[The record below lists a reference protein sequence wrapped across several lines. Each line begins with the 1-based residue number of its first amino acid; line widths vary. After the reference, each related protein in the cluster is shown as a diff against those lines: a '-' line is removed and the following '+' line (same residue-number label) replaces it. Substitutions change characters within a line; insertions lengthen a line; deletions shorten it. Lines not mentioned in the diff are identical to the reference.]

1 MILKKLVISI
11 ALITTISGCSILGTK
26 KVEVVSKPVQLDI
39 IQPTLPRDISLQ
51 TPKWYVVSEARIANP
66 CKKSIS
72 FEPKRYNE
80 KGEEE
85 LKRPKSCD
93 LTERENPEWPVGYTY
108 LDRFLDDMKD
118 QNNGDVVFVA
128 TTIGDYK
135 KMTINNQEI
144 RRYIRELG
152 EVIIYYRDVT
162 LPNGQ
167 KGVGV
172 EIESTKTN

>member
-26 KVEVVSKPVQLDI
+26 KVEVVSKPIQLDI

-93 LTERENPEWPVGYTY
+93 LTERENPEWPEGYTY